1 MGGQNSQDSTLE
13 RRSLIWN
20 DNNVETPDAPP
31 AFSQA
36 GEFEGKFFTRGCRGK
51 IEEIQMYCRS
61 TGILPTI
68 ILRFSAHPCI
78 GPFYDVTITP
88 GAPWAWVGVAFEE
101 MWNYDSLFIW
111 VYSVTNADWGYDAVL
126 PYDGHLSL
134 DAGATWA
141 DEAIRPFI
149 RVVYTGETPGDVPVS
164 GIVNTIEIPSIAT
177 QVAST
182 VGINVPS
189 GVLTEVCVAEGA
201 GTMIEAK
208 LEFRTSVAPTAGVAP
223 PSVHYQLWLR
233 ADGAYA
239 SFTDNRELTQ
249 SCVAT
254 FGRSSVGEFWQCVV
268 ADPPYDRT
276 FIRIRLPIKF
286 RRELA
291 MVAVQTTGVA
301 VIAETHLFANMI
313 R

>member
-36 GEFEGKFFTRGCRGK
+36 GEYEGKFFTRGCRGK

-61 TGILPTI
+61 TGLLPTI
-68 ILRFSAHPCI
+68 VLRFSAHPCI

-88 GAPWAWVGVAFEE
+88 GAPWDWVGAVFEE

-111 VYSVTNADWGYDAVL
+111 VHSVTNADWAYDAAL

-141 DEAIRPFI
+141 DMGIRPFI
-149 RVVYTGETPGDVPVS
+149 RAVYTGETPGDVPVS
-164 GIVNTIEIPSIAT
+164 GIINNIPIPSTSAHHVMENLAILQNVNTTI
-177 QVAST
+177 
-182 VGINVPS
+182 
-189 GVLTEVCVAEGA
+189 VLVEGA
-201 GTMIEAK
+201 GYVDLVVCRVAAGASSDQTNFIFYADDVQCFFWDTFDLDAWGFDAYTQPLSVTKFLADGECIIMITK
-208 LEFRTSVAPTAGVAP
+208 RWEFR
-223 PSVHYQLWLR
+223 
-233 ADGAYA
+233 
-239 SFTDNRELTQ
+239 
-249 SCVAT
+249 
-254 FGRSSVGEFWQCVV
+254 
-268 ADPPYDRT
+268 RT
-276 FIRIRLPIKF
+276 FRVTAINT
-286 RRELA
+286 
-291 MVAVQTTGVA
+291 VAGQFVYARVYPN
-301 VIAETHLFANMI
+301 LM